1 MSELRVGDLAWA
13 AIPETR
19 MVGQSSSKLTWLGG
33 KSTFLMGNTTPET
46 NSEFAPETP
55 MVGSDDSFPFGT
67 SSAFHGFKMLV
78 SGTVSHL
85 SHGPFS
91 SQPC

>member
-33 KSTFLMGNTTPET
+33 KSAFFLWEIPHLKLTASLPRKPQWLVQMI
-46 NSEFAPETP
+46 
-55 MVGSDDSFPFGT
+55 PFLLGQARLFT
-67 SSAFHGFKMLV
+67 GLK
-78 SGTVSHL
+78 
-85 SHGPFS
+85 
-91 SQPC
+91 C